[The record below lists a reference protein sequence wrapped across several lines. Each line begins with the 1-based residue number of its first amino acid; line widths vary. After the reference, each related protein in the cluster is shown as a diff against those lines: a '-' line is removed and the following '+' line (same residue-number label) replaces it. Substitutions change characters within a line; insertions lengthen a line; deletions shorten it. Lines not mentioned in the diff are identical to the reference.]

1 MNTVEQIILV
11 ILAAA
16 LAVFLILAIV
26 IAVQVIRIIKTL
38 EKLANKAEH
47 LVDSA
52 ESAADMVRNTVGQLS
67 ILRFVHHIVDMV
79 TKNKSDK
86 TQKGD

>member
-1 MNTVEQIILV
+1 MNTAEQIILV

-26 IAVQVIRIIKTL
+26 IAIHVIRLIKTV
-38 EKLANKAEH
+38 EKLAGKAEH

-67 ILRFVHHIVDMV
+67 VLRFVHHIVDMV
-79 TKNKSDK
+79 TKSKDK
-86 TQKGD
+86 KGE